1 MCRSLG
7 FGSYPHDSP
16 RLNTAALVGV
26 DKVHGIHCGHVAFA
40 LPAPI
45 IGLGLPWRY
54 TLWVVF
60 QNVRRNIGFS
70 LVLLDA
76 CASVIL
82 SETLYATS
90 FDRQLISGPIA
101 RSFVEC
107 FSAFAHAT
115 CSLSVSRSV

>member
-16 RLNTAALVGV
+16 RLNTAALVRK
-26 DKVHGIHCGHVAFA
+26 DCGHVAFA

-45 IGLGLPWRY
+45 IGLGLPWRD

-70 LVLLDA
+70 LVLLEA